1 MNRRNWLAAGIVGV
15 LAALV
20 YLGCLAGYAY
30 PGESARLMAA
40 WRGLAVAA
48 SPGHPLMGVL
58 ARLTGAS
65 NWLSAI
71 CGLIAVVTLFHLV
84 AGYVAWC
91 LQGEDADPRRRTLPL
106 VAATVASVVFML
118 TPAVLSAATHLEPRM
133 FDFAWLLLSLS
144 LAFPFLRLEKLPAW
158 LFAPLLA
165 ACVAFGVCDSAIF
178 AAFLPFYLALIVGVA
193 KRRGRNLGVQL
204 ASFVIYL
211 AVFLP
216 LALGLLGVSF
226 ADVAHQTLVGLH
238 GYHKEPGWL
247 FVALFVLAPFVAC
260 LFACRRAFDES
271 PSSSQWIFHVAM
283 TVAAVLAVA
292 TPLSPSALMESS
304 DTLPVATSAFAA
316 AVCGYLA
323 AYWWKWRKRPIG
335 VAVGSLLAFVL
346 VVSCAWQLFA
356 FDSAKGLFADRLA
369 QKILDDLGGRR
380 WLVTDG
386 TLDDHL
392 ALVADAAGRKVNL
405 VSLARD
411 LDADYLASLK
421 DLVEKE
427 RLGGKRNAEL
437 KLSCSLGVLPF
448 VQDWL
453 RGDPSAAKELA
464 IFGAPDIWYSVG
476 LTPVPEFLF
485 FGGDQSRSPDP
496 DAWKEFDV
504 ILHAPKGWGSYRQ
517 KKVSDPVARLRLN
530 MRRHVG
536 FVANNRGVYLQD
548 QHRDDEAWKQYEL
561 VLNEI
566 DRDNICA
573 LFNEVGMIGEKHP
586 AAVAKRRELDRMIRV
601 AVDDPSRRYLLWR
614 LGTYYGYIR
623 NPDAFVRNGL
633 AWARSGRAGD
643 ALGQIRRA
651 IDFVPSDRR
660 SVLLN
665 MMAALY
671 ASENEARRSRE
682 LYESVLSGN
691 SRDHDALIGMMHLEM
706 AEGNAGKALEYL
718 QRAAD
723 SSGKGARAD
732 IERAM
737 AAMMRN
743 DLATAKKLIKGVT
756 DADCGNAQAWSLLSA
771 VVTQQI
777 DATKDDAAKA
787 ALENE
792 LEKDILPAME
802 KLAGKPETDYYLMA
816 TRGFLELRKG
826 VKNRSKARDAF
837 LAAARKVPGNVA
849 AQDIVLGLDISLA
862 DRVSAEVHARDV
874 LRRNRQAPL
883 ANYVMGSLAL
893 GRGDLAEAE
902 VFLRRA
908 AESPRPVALA
918 LNDLAEVLRRR
929 KDFAGAERF
938 ARQAVKAAPDLYVAW
953 ETLGSTLLDAG
964 EKLDEAEAAIRR
976 ACEISARTNGR
987 DADVRMLVSLARV
1000 QLRSGERDRARMT
1013 LRKVDSRKGELSD
1026 YERTEFE
1033 QLRKSVK

>member
-165 ACVAFGVCDSAIF
+165 ACVALGVCDSAIF

-623 NPDAFVRNGL
+623 NPDTFVRLGY
-633 AWARSGRAGD
+633 AWARSGRPGD
-643 ALGQIRRA
+643 ALSQIRRA
-651 IDFVPSDRR
+651 IDFVPTDKKLA
-660 SVLLN
+660 LLS
-665 MMAALY
+665 MMASLY
-671 ASENEARRSRE
+671 ASENDQKKSRRIYQVILE
-682 LYESVLSGN
+682 KDAA
-691 SRDHDALIGMMHLEM
+691 DHDALIGMMRLELLD
-706 AEGNAGKALEYL
+706 GNSQKALEYL
-718 QRAAD
+718 QRATANAGDGKRAKIELAMVSMMKGELAKAKDLLRGAAD
-723 SSGKGARAD
+723 QSGD
-732 IERAM
+732 
-737 AAMMRN
+737 
-743 DLATAKKLIKGVT
+743 DL
-756 DADCGNAQAWSLLSA
+756 QPWSLLAA
-771 VVTQQI
+771 VTMQQI
-777 DATKDDAAKA
+777 DAAHGEKEKSALTK
-787 ALENE
+787 E
-792 LEKDILPAME
+792 LEDEILPAME
-802 KLAGKPETDYYLMA
+802 KRAKDQFDYYLQ
-816 TRGFLELRKG
+816 TTKGFLMLRKG
-826 VKNRSKARDAF
+826 DEQRRAARDAF
-837 LAAARKVPGNVA
+837 VNAAKSRPDIA
-849 AQDIVLGLDISLA
+849 ATQDIVLGLDISL
-862 DRVSAEVHARDV
+862 DDKENAETHAKEV
-874 LRRNRQAPL
+874 LRRNRKAPL
-883 ANYVMGSLAL
+883 ANYIMGSLAL
-893 GRGDLAEAE
+893 GKGKYTEAESYLRIAAEA
-902 VFLRRA
+902 
-908 AESPRPVALA
+908 PQPVVLA
-918 LNDLAEVLRRR
+918 LNDLAEVLRRS
-929 KDFAGAERF
+929 KKYDEAERY
-938 ARQAVKAAPDLYVAW
+938 ARKATENAPSLYVAW
-953 ETLGSTLLDAG
+953 ETLGSVLMDADKG
-964 EKLDEAEAAIRR
+964 LDEAEACIRK
-976 ACEISARTNGR
+976 ACELSKGK
-987 DADVRMLVSLARV
+987 DGHEADVRMLVSLARV
-1000 QLRSGERDRARMT
+1000 QIRRQDLLHAKVT
-1013 LRKVDSRKGELSD
+1013 IRKVRSRINELS
-1026 YERTEFE
+1026 EFE
-1033 QLRKSVK
+1033 RREFESVSQGAR